1 MWKGGLQKITVFFSP
16 PFCLY
21 LPVSV
26 GRSEDLKVSALIH
39 VLDPPM
45 QHLSQNKG
53 HPPRISRTATDR

>member
-1 MWKGGLQKITVFFSP
+1 VWKGGLQKITVFFSP

-53 HPPRISRTATDR
+53 HPPG